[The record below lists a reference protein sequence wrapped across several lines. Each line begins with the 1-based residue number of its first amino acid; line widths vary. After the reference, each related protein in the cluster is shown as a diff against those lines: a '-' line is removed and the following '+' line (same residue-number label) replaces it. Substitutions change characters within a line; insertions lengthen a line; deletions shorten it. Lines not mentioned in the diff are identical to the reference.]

1 MCLHEIEGNT
11 TTSPEDAIRQ
21 FNVKLLEQL
30 PLDDALFFGMA
41 NQANLFPL
49 NTGNV
54 IKTKGTRAEKV
65 EYFLQNVVAPRVEEY
80 LPKLL
85 KVMKESKV
93 VNVERLADE
102 IQAATGTSTYV
113 YKINVIY
120 LHCIFIF

>member
-1 MCLHEIEGNT
+1 MLFRLCTFHIICVDVIKGNT
-11 TTSPEDAIRQ
+11 IISPEDFIRH

-30 PLDDALFFGMA
+30 PLDDSIFFGMA

-65 EYFLQNVVAPRVEEY
+65 EYFLQNVVTPGVEEY

-85 KVMKESKV
+85 RVMKESKV
-93 VNVERLADE
+93 DNVVRLADE
-102 IQAATGTSTYV
+102 IQAATG
-113 YKINVIY
+113 IGM
-120 LHCIFIF
+120 

>member
-1 MCLHEIEGNT
+1 MSLHKIGGNT

-21 FNVKLLEQL
+21 FNVKFLEQL

-93 VNVERLADE
+93 DNVERLADE
-102 IQAATGTSTYV
+102 IQAVTGISMYI
-113 YKINVIY
+113 K
-120 LHCIFIF
+120 